1 MDGHIE
7 KRELLK
13 RLEKE
18 EKGIHITLGV
28 VVEIGISEKTGW
40 KQNNQRMRMGETVNK
55 QTEQKK

>member
-7 KRELLK
+7 KREWLK

-28 VVEIGISEKTGW
+28 VVEKGIGEKTGW
-40 KQNNQRMRMGETVNK
+40 KQNKQRVRMGETVNK
-55 QTEQKK
+55 QTKL